1 MQINRNEKELVKM
14 PFFVPALGEVRMTLF
29 VRIAL
34 ISLFAVGMG
43 GCGQAEQVA
52 EEKDAVQQEAP
63 SAVAVHDADTFV
75 EPSENQEGKQVT
87 EGVSADESGSVVQK
101 NEEPSNLVTE
111 SMFGY
116 VEEYAVKGS
125 SALVTESEW
134 KGVKCVTYNG
144 EYDGFLAVLKCT
156 FPNATLQQ
164 AYDVLKNKDDSDL
177 KRLKP
182 ELPANNIKYGDYEKP
197 PIVTY
202 TYRTP
207 KHLLV
212 EFDWP
217 GGLSTLEILEK
228 ENETQA
234 IFTMSD

>member
-1 MQINRNEKELVKM
+1 MT
-14 PFFVPALGEVRMTLF
+14 FFVPALGEVRMTLF
-29 VRIAL
+29 VRVAL

-52 EEKDAVQQEAP
+52 EEKDAVQQEVP

-75 EPSENQEGKQVT
+75 KPSENQEGEQVT

-111 SMFGY
+111 SMFDLVEGY
-116 VEEYAVKGS
+116 ALKGS
-125 SALVTESEW
+125 SDFVTESEW
-134 KGVKCVTYNG
+134 KGVKCAAYNG
-144 EYDGFLAVLKCT
+144 EDDGFLSVLKCT

-164 AYDVLKNKDDSDL
+164 AYDVLKKQKGASESLN
-177 KRLKP
+177 LKP

-197 PIVTY
+197 PIVIY

-234 IFTMSD
+234 ILTMSD